1 MNDDRA
7 SLRRSFDSLGHGRVF
22 PQAHAVWRLFFER
35 PRAASDI
42 FDSVSDTQ
50 ISAVLEAN
58 QINFVMMVRLAMA
71 EVVRNPRGSP
81 SRPAINAVRWL
92 ARLVPFAYERGL
104 MSAVLWQANPLQS
117 NSRVLLASLINS
129 ASCKVPSVSG
139 SDVFPALVAMLFA
152 PGFTVEEGSGC
163 VWEPGVGTIGRG
175 GSRASAG
182 SLLSPKSSHDEV
194 PRPRLESVTSLSDTL
209 SPATTRET
217 RDERAGSVSSVSA
230 GSAGSVSAGVP
241 GSVSQGQPG
250 SVSSG
255 QPGSV
260 SPGSGSDHPSPSL
273 RYRQPNLVLE
283 ANRADVLRCII
294 VLCSGSLYQLPSQV
308 AVDGSEALTYLVTS
322 VPRPQLVALASS
334 LFNSVARATTT
345 SGVDAAS
352 PASVAESRRY
362 YLTYCVQLLVMMVAY
377 PVPAVSDA
385 DHAKMKLTRK
395 SNVVRGF
402 FAKLSNPDE
411 VAWLVGSLLDL
422 LKPPLAARS
431 AAHPVPG
438 LWAAEAT
445 MLLWEL
451 LQCNPQVKH
460 QVAEGACADVVT
472 ALVYNLQ
479 WAAQQLAH
487 SQPVAARATS
497 TNLARVSAYF
507 LLFLS
512 SDGAVVAP
520 IYRPVGAS
528 YQSLPPS
535 ARVSPTPHT
544 TRDYA
549 VTSIANLLVKVVGCG
564 DRDVSTAPLAHAN
577 LGSGSGP
584 TGIALAPAFGAGSA
598 GYGQS
603 HPANQPPSQPS
614 APNQPSAPT
623 HVPTT
628 SSQVVAS
635 LLPALFELVYNL
647 SSGVS
652 PEPSEL
658 YPQSSDRH
666 KRLSNGNARG
676 GLSYPSAAA
685 LHQVI
690 RAYASPELMA
700 IHSDYPRF
708 VALVVRALVATVVKY
723 PEPSRMVT
731 LAVLR
736 NESVWRHLGPALAQ
750 SDRRVAVERHHE
762 PDDREPSPDPLL
774 RLSAEAS
781 FQSEPPSETEAELHR
796 AEHEEQQRLEA
807 DADRES
813 EWASAEATMRA
824 LPLMG
829 MSVSATEKLPSSAP
843 LGRRWGADQA
853 LHLLLAVVLPY
864 YKRVLRTHDPQA
876 IASLDSYDIVTAL
889 AEADLQDELQ
899 RHFVPAELGPG
910 EPAPVLRLRWT
921 ARSLG
926 WYLSLGYSQVYFG
939 VAAAKHYQGFSS
951 ASLIK
956 NLNQSVAKITSG
968 WRGLWGN
975 DKPESA
981 VSESVVEYLARSA
994 TSANPW
1000 APTTITLF
1008 PLPTVETSGFL
1019 KNLGSLASAT
1029 ASAMTA
1035 SAASYNPITRSA
1047 TTQAATAESLAKR
1060 VSGIW
1065 LGSNDS
1071 TPSIN
1076 EDEPATWS
1084 PQRPPYSHRNSVSSL
1099 HSLNTLNRSRS
1110 ASVQNTPRNSISHGL
1125 Q

>member
-7 SLRRSFDSLGHGRVF
+7 LLRRLFDSLGHGRVF

-50 ISAVLEAN
+50 ILTVLEAN

-81 SRPAINAVRWL
+81 LRPAINAVRWL

-104 MSAVLWQANPLQS
+104 MLAVLWQANPLQL
-117 NSRVLLASLINS
+117 NSRVLLASLINL
-129 ASCKVPSVSG
+129 ALCKVPLVSG

-175 GSRASAG
+175 SLRASAG
-182 SLLSPKSSHDEV
+182 LLLSPKLSHDEV
-194 PRPRLESVTSLSDTL
+194 PRPRLELVTSLSDTL
-209 SPATTRET
+209 SPATTREA
-217 RDERAGSVSSVSA
+217 RDERAGLVS
-230 GSAGSVSAGVP
+230 SVSAGVP
-241 GSVSQGQPG
+241 GSVSSGVPG

-260 SPGSGSDHPSPSL
+260 SPGSGSDQPSPSL

-294 VLCSGSLYQLPSQV
+294 VLCLGSLYQLPSQV
-308 AVDGSEALTYLVTS
+308 AVDGSEALTYLVTL
-322 VPRPQLVALASS
+322 VPRPQLVALALL
-334 LFNSVARATTT
+334 LFNLVARSTTT
-345 SGVDAAS
+345 SGVDAAL
-352 PASVAESRRY
+352 PALVAELRRY
-362 YLTYCVQLLVMMVAY
+362 YLSYCVQLLVMMVAY

-411 VAWLVGSLLDL
+411 VAWLVGLLLDL
-422 LKPPLAARS
+422 LKPPLAARL

-451 LQCNPQVKH
+451 LQCNPQVKR

-497 TNLARVSAYF
+497 TNLARVLAYF

-512 SDGAVVAP
+512 SDGVVVAP
-520 IYRPVGAS
+520 IYRPVGAL
-528 YQSLPPS
+528 YQLLPPL

-564 DRDVSTAPLAHAN
+564 DRDVSSSPLAHAN
-577 LGSGSGP
+577 LGLGPGP
-584 TGIALAPAFGAGSA
+584 TGIALAPAFGAGLA
-598 GYGQS
+598 GYGQN
-603 HPANQPPSQPS
+603 HPANQPLGPNQPLAPTYAL
-614 APNQPSAPT
+614 APNQPPT
-623 HVPTT
+623 HAPTT

-658 YPQSSDRH
+658 YPQLLDRH
-666 KRLSNGNARG
+666 KRLLNGNARG
-676 GLSYPSAAA
+676 GLLYPLAAA

-690 RAYASPELMA
+690 RAYALPELMA
-700 IHSDYPRF
+700 SHSDYPRF
-708 VALVVRALVATVVKY
+708 VALVVRAIVATVVKY

-736 NESVWRHLGPALAQ
+736 NELVWRHLGPALAQ

-762 PDDREPSPDPLL
+762 PDDREPLPDPLL

-781 FQSEPPSETEAELHR
+781 FQLEPPLETEAELHR

-813 EWASAEATMRA
+813 EWTLAEATMRA
-824 LPLMG
+824 LPLVG
-829 MSVSATEKLPSSAP
+829 MSVLATEKLPSLAP

-921 ARSLG
+921 ARLLG

-939 VAAAKHYQGFSS
+939 VAAAKHYQGFSL

-956 NLNQSVAKITSG
+956 NLNQLVAKITLG

-975 DKPESA
+975 DKPELA
-981 VSESVVEYLARSA
+981 VLELVVEYLARLA

-1008 PLPTVETSGFL
+1008 PLPTVETLGFL
-1019 KNLGSLASAT
+1019 KNLGSLALAT
-1029 ASAMTA
+1029 ALAMTA
-1035 SAASYNPITRSA
+1035 LAASYNPITRSA
-1047 TTQAATAESLAKR
+1047 TTQAATAELLAKR
-1060 VSGIW
+1060 VLGIW